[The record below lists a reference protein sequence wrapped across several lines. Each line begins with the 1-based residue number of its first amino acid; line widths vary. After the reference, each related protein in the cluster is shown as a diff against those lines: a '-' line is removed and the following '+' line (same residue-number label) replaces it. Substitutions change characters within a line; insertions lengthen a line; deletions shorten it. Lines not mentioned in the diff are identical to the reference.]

1 MVKEDLKE
9 KRYNNEEEY
18 FYKVNKDLI
27 ERKRKELNAQRKA
40 HHKNELKMEHWM
52 CCPKCGHS
60 MEEIEF
66 PGIMV
71 DRCTTCSGIYFD
83 KGEFEILLESKEQ
96 KGFLSS
102 LKQIFK

>member
-1 MVKEDLKE
+1 M
-9 KRYNNEEEY
+9 
-18 FYKVNKDLI
+18 NKDLI

-40 HHKNELKMEHWM
+40 HHKNELKMDIG
-52 CCPKCGHS
+52 CATRSVDIQS

-66 PGIMV
+66 LGIMV

-96 KGFLSS
+96 KGFFEQPKS
-102 LKQIFK
+102 LRKNNLANGTDNRSP